1 MDLTPD
7 LLVIT
12 MVKKMVSALK
22 FSLKS
27 LFHLFEN
34 KTGLQLVFVRAR
46 LSFCVTAIL
55 FNCECAD
62 AVQTGWLFILLYA
75 VLAANFEKGL
85 L

>member
-34 KTGLQLVFVRAR
+34 KTGLQLVFV
-46 LSFCVTAIL
+46 LIFQSC
-55 FNCECAD
+55 
-62 AVQTGWLFILLYA
+62 
-75 VLAANFEKGL
+75 
-85 L
+85 